1 MKSMPALAGKRRTR
15 KAISASRVKQ
25 ILTELAYR
33 LHATRVVG
41 KKAESA
47 AR

>member
-1 MKSMPALAGKRRTR
+1 MPSLARKRRTR
-15 KAISASRVKQ
+15 KVTSAERVKQ
-25 ILTELAYR
+25 LLTELAYR

-41 KKAESA
+41 KKAGSA